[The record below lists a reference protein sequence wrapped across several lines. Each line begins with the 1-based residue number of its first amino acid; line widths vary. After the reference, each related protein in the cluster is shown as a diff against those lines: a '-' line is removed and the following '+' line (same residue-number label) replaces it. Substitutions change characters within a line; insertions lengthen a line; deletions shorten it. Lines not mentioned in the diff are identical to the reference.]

1 MNVIRFE
8 TKNQNPIRHLAKKAY
23 HANKQRNVVTTLALT
38 LTTFMLTSV
47 FSIGFS
53 YFETYQMQ
61 QIRSM
66 GTTADVA
73 ITNLTEKQAEKL
85 NHSNQVSVIGLN
97 QRLGSINT
105 ADMGNAKLGLTWIDE
120 EEWEQHRLPTISNV
134 NGAYPQTE
142 NEVML
147 PLWVLSEMGITDPQL
162 GMKITFPYRL
172 ENSNQYI
179 TKEFVLSGYYTD
191 YMTSRVGMRGS
202 IYVSQ
207 IFADN
212 AGLPFDCITSAMIT
226 FEGNEA
232 VEHSCEKLK
241 AEIEFSENQSFEIVP
256 PSNQNA
262 TSLMIAIAFV
272 VIVIM
277 LSGYLV
283 IYNIFYISIVK
294 DTRFYGQLKTIG
306 TTKKQIKKI
315 VRWQML
321 KTAITGI
328 PVGLLAGSV
337 VSLLVVPFALNMM
350 YTDNSELGTKI
361 SFSPIIFIGATIFTL
376 ITAFMGSMKPAK
388 IAGSISPITAS
399 RYAGIIEKTKGQ
411 RKSHRIKLWR
421 MALNNIFRNPK
432 SAVLTFGSLFL
443 GLFLFLISTGL
454 LSSLTPENFVSQW
467 GESDFSLTC
476 NLHENE
482 APISEEIFERIKAM
496 EGIEN
501 IRLTYSAFP
510 NTTTCILYDE
520 EVFGRYV
527 NSLNGLSGLDFSN
540 PEILKNYTDNFFSG
554 VYGIDI
560 AYVKELNKTL
570 EHPVDLI
577 AFENGEIVLLPAI
590 NDSEGNPLILP
601 GQSITIRI
609 ENVEH
614 TFTIAEGFLDSDFQ
628 TASGILRGTAPN
640 LYLSQQ
646 ALKAIFPETKIFRID
661 FDTADSSKDKQ
672 VLEELQTMLASSSKV
687 SILSRYEKYKEMD
700 EYLFTSQVLATGLS
714 TVFCLIGIMN
724 FVNTMVV
731 SVNNRKHE
739 FAVLESIGMTKKQIQ
754 IVLLYE
760 SGYYW
765 LISFLLIATL
775 GTGIYIPLYIAF
787 KQMAYYAVFSY
798 PFAQMF
804 VLAVIV
810 LLICLV
816 VPMITFKI
824 DLKKPVKDRLRQD

>member
-1 MNVIRFE
+1 MNVFLFGN
-8 TKNQNPIRHLAKKAY
+8 KSQNSIKSLAKKTY
-23 HANKQRNVVTTLALT
+23 HANKQRNLFIIFALT

-47 FSIGFS
+47 FSLGFS
-53 YFETYQMQ
+53 FFETYQMQ

-73 ITNLTEKQAEKL
+73 ITNLTEKQVEEL
-85 NHSNQVSVIGLN
+85 NHSNLVSVIGLN

-120 EEWEQHRLPTISNV
+120 EEWKQHRLPTISNV
-134 NGAYPQTE
+134 NGAYPQAE

-147 PLWVLSEMGITDPQL
+147 PLWALSEMGITDPQL

-207 IFADN
+207 IFAGN

-232 VEHSCEKLK
+232 VEHSCERLK
-241 AEIEFSENQSFEIVP
+241 TEIEFSENQSFEIVP
-256 PSNQNA
+256 SSNQNA

-277 LSGYLV
+277 LSGYLL

-306 TTKKQIKKI
+306 TTKRQIKKI

-350 YTDNSELGTKI
+350 YTDNGELGTKI

-399 RYAGIIEKTKGQ
+399 RYAGIVAKTKDQ

-467 GESDFSLTC
+467 GESDFALTC
-476 NLHENE
+476 SLHEND
-482 APISEEIFERIKAM
+482 APISEEIFERIKTM

-510 NTTTCILYDE
+510 KATARIFYDE
-520 EVFGRYV
+520 DVFGRYV
-527 NSLNGLSGLDFSN
+527 NSLNGLSGLDFSD
-540 PEILKNYTDNFFSG
+540 PQILKNYTDNFFSG

-560 AYVKELNKTL
+560 AYVEDLNKTL
-570 EHPVDLI
+570 DHPIDLV
-577 AFENGEIVLLPAI
+577 AFENGEIVLLPDLK
-590 NDSEGNPLILP
+590 DSEGNVLFQA
-601 GQSITIRI
+601 GQTITLL
-609 ENVEH
+609 VDSTEH
-614 TFTIAEGFLDSDFQ
+614 TFTIADGFLDSDFQ

-687 SILSRYEKYKEMD
+687 RILSRYEKYKEMD

-731 SVNNRKHE
+731 SVNNRRHE

-754 IVLLYE
+754 TVLLYE
-760 SGYYW
+760 GGYYW
-765 LISFLLIATL
+765 LISFLLIVTL
-775 GTGIYIPLYIAF
+775 GTGIYIPLYTAF
-787 KQMAYYAVFSY
+787 KQVAYYAAFSY
-798 PFAQMF
+798 PFTQI
-804 VLAVIV
+804 LAVAVVV
-810 LLICLV
+810 LLICLA
-816 VPMITFKI
+816 VPVITFKI
-824 DLKKPVKDRLRQD
+824 DIKKTVIDKN

>member
-1 MNVIRFE
+1 MNVFLFGN
-8 TKNQNPIRHLAKKAY
+8 KSQNSIKSLAKKTY
-23 HANKQRNVVTTLALT
+23 HANKQRNLFIIFALT

-47 FSIGFS
+47 FSLGFS
-53 YFETYQMQ
+53 FFETYQMQ

-73 ITNLTEKQAEKL
+73 ITNLTEKQVEEL
-85 NHSNQVSVIGLN
+85 NHSNLVSVIGLN

-120 EEWEQHRLPTISNV
+120 EEWKQHRLPTISNV
-134 NGAYPQTE
+134 NGAYPQAE

-147 PLWVLSEMGITDPQL
+147 PLWALSEMGIANPQL

-179 TKEFVLSGYYTD
+179 TKEFILSGYYTD

-212 AGLPFDCITSAMIT
+212 TGLPFDCITSAMIT

-232 VEHSCEKLK
+232 VEHSCEKIK
-241 AEIEFSENQSFEIVP
+241 AEIEFSENQSFEVVP
-256 PSNQNA
+256 SSSQNA

-277 LSGYLV
+277 LSGYLL

-294 DTRFYGQLKTIG
+294 DTHFYGQLRTIG

-315 VRWQML
+315 VQWQML

-337 VSLLVVPFALNMM
+337 VSLLVVPFALKMM
-350 YTDNSELGTKI
+350 YADKGELGTKI
-361 SFSPIIFIGATIFTL
+361 SFNPIIFIGATIFTL

-388 IAGSISPITAS
+388 IAGSISPIAAS
-399 RYAGIIEKTKGQ
+399 RYAGIVAKTKGK
-411 RKSHRIKLWR
+411 RKSHRIRLWR

-467 GESDFSLTC
+467 GESDFALTC
-476 NLHENE
+476 SLDESE
-482 APISEEIFERIKAM
+482 APISEEILERINAM

-510 NTTTCILYDE
+510 QTATYVLYDE
-520 EVFGRYV
+520 DVFGRYV

-560 AYVKELNKTL
+560 AYVEELNKTL
-570 EHPVDLI
+570 EHPVDLV
-577 AFENGEIVLLPAI
+577 AFEKGEIVLLPAI

-614 TFTIAEGFLDSDFQ
+614 TFTVAEGFLDSDFQ
-628 TASGILRGTAPN
+628 TASGTLRGTAPN

-646 ALKAIFPETKIFRID
+646 VLKTIFPETKIFRID
-661 FDTADSSKDKQ
+661 FDTTDSSRDKQ
-672 VLEELQTMLASSSKV
+672 VLEELQTMLESPSKV
-687 SILSRYEKYKEMD
+687 SILSRYEKYKEID
-700 EYLFTSQVLATGLS
+700 AYLFTSQVLATGLS

-724 FVNTMVV
+724 FINTMAA

-754 IVLLYE
+754 TVLLYE
-760 SGYYW
+760 GGYYW
-765 LISFLLIATL
+765 LISFLLIVTL
-775 GTGIYIPLYIAF
+775 GTGIYIPLYTAF
-787 KQMAYYAVFSY
+787 KQVAYYAAFSY
-798 PFAQMF
+798 PFTQI
-804 VLAVIV
+804 LAVAVVV
-810 LLICLV
+810 LLICLA
-816 VPMITFKI
+816 VPVITFKI
-824 DLKKPVKDRLRQD
+824 DIKKTVIDKN